1 MKDISRSGSKIHIM
15 EHNYS
20 QGESKMIKFICAK
33 SESEAGILAAKVM
46 ADVIKTKPNA
56 VVGLSTG
63 SSPINMYKELIRM
76 CSSGEISFKNVK
88 SVNLDE
94 YVGLSPEHD
103 QSYAHFMK
111 DNLFSHVDIDK
122 ANTNL
127 PSGIA
132 EDPEAE
138 CKRYD
143 AVIESMGGVDIQL
156 LGIGN
161 NGHIGFNEPDSHFPK
176 TTSLVNLTDSTIDAN
191 SRFFASRDLV
201 PTKAISMGI
210 GQIMNADKIL
220 LIAFG
225 IGKSEILEKSLFGP
239 VTPRVPASILQLF
252 KGEVIVCTDES
263 ALSVIKDK
271 HPDAV

>member
-1 MKDISRSGSKIHIM
+1 
-15 EHNYS
+15 
-20 QGESKMIKFICAK
+20 MIKIICGK
-33 SESEAGILAAKVM
+33 TEKEASIAAANVM
-46 ADVIKTKPNA
+46 ADVIRANSSA
-56 VVGLSTG
+56 VVGLATG

-76 CSSGEISFKNVK
+76 CAAGEISFKNVK

-103 QSYAHFMK
+103 QSYAYFMNE
-111 DNLFSHVDIDK
+111 NLFKHIDIDK

-132 EDPEAE
+132 ADPAVE

-143 AVIESMGGVDIQL
+143 SVIASMGGVDIQL

-161 NGHIGFNEPDSHFPK
+161 NGHIGFNEPDDHFSK
-176 TTSLVNLTDSTIDAN
+176 TTILVELTESTIDAN

-210 GQIMNADKIL
+210 GQIMAAKKVL
-220 LIAFG
+220 LVAFG
-225 IGKSEILEKSLFGP
+225 KGKADILEKALFGP
-239 VTPRVPASILQLF
+239 VTPAVPASILQFF
-252 KGEVIVCTDES
+252 KGDVIICADED
-263 ALSVIKDK
+263 ALSVINEK
-271 HPDAV
+271 HSYKFC